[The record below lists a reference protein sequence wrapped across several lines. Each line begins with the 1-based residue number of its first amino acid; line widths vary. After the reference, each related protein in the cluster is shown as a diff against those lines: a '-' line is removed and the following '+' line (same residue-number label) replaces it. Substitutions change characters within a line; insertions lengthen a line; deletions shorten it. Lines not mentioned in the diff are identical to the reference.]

1 MEPRGAPIT
10 DLLSALPDDR
20 RRPRGA
26 VREPVLTLQLGLD
39 LGEKFERLKR
49 RRGLRSHRA
58 GREDVGLNRRVVIGG
73 VRRALR
79 LVQPRLWMPRQALFR
94 TTVRE
99 PRKRLRRRD
108 DTAMRDFVR
117 RACVGLPDRRGVSRR
132 DEKQTRRGHGQRD
145 DYFPYE

>member
-1 MEPRGAPIT
+1 M
-10 DLLSALPDDR
+10 
-20 RRPRGA
+20 
-26 VREPVLTLQLGLD
+26 REPVVTLQLGVYRR
-39 LGEKFERLKR
+39 EEFERLER
-49 RRGLRSHRA
+49 RRGLRGNRA

-132 DEKQTRRGHGQRD
+132 DQKQTGRGYGQRD
-145 DYFPYE
+145 GYFPYE